1 MSAALPV
8 TVIGGYLG
16 AGKTTLVN
24 HLLRHAEGRR
34 LAVLVNEFGELP
46 IDADLIEAEGE
57 DLISIS
63 GGCVCCSF
71 GSDLTSALLRLAA
84 LAPRPDHVVIEASG
98 VAIPGSILSS
108 VSLLAGYRADGV
120 VILADAA
127 GLRRSLDD
135 PYVGDTV
142 RAQVAGA
149 DIIVLNKMDLV
160 SEAARGGL
168 VDWVAGEWPQA
179 AVLPVSGGAAP
190 VDLVLGVGGTRG
202 GGSALGHADGL
213 FESLVLEVSA
223 EVDAAA
229 LAEAIATGGYGVV
242 RAKGWVGGQLLHVVG
257 QRWAVT
263 PGRGVMGLVCIGV
276 KGQLQRDGLAALVG

>member
-46 IDADLIEAEGE
+46 IDADLIEAEGD

-71 GSDLTSALLRLAA
+71 GSDLTAALLRLAA
-84 LAPRPDHVVIEASG
+84 LEPRPDHVVIEASG
-98 VAIPGSILSS
+98 VAIPGAILSS
-108 VSLLAGYRADGV
+108 VSLLEGYRADGV

-127 GLRRSLDD
+127 GLRRSIDD

-142 RAQVAGA
+142 RAQVTGA

-160 SEAARGGL
+160 AEASRGVL
-168 VDWVAGEWPQA
+168 LDWVAGEWPGA
-179 AVLPVSGGAAP
+179 AVLPVTGGAAP
-190 VDLVLGVGGTRG
+190 VDLVLGIGGTQG
-202 GGSALGHADGL
+202 SGSALGHADGL
-213 FESLVLEVSA
+213 FESMVLKVPGDF
-223 EVDAAA
+223 DAAA

-242 RAKGWVGGQLLHVVG
+242 RAKGWVGGWLIHVVG

-263 PGRGVMGLVCIGV
+263 PGQGAPGLVCIGL
-276 KGQLQRDGLAALVG
+276 KGQLRRDGLATLVG